1 MPTEDGQPT
10 RRIQLEPELRN
21 LSPTELRE
29 KHLAVVVESFVR
41 RIEEQL
47 NAAHNRVRDDLKG
60 KVEELRMH
68 LKELLDMNLK
78 IPTDLLAILAAG
90 GDVLA
95 VNFDTTGATDP
106 RISMKADGFSYE
118 ESHRVDGRSVSLGR
132 GHYRAILVVERKP
145 EAKKP

>member
-95 VNFDTTGATDP
+95 VDFESRGSIDS
-106 RISMKADGFSYE
+106 RISLAIKGTDYDEGR
-118 ESHRVDGRSVSLGR
+118 RVEGRSISLMR